1 MIIRRN
7 MVRLLCVTSLSVAL
21 IFTTGAFAFAVDI
34 PDAADRIMAENAAD
48 IVEGFVE
55 ADEINEVVDAGNA
68 FVDDSGDWITTI
80 PKDGSDF
87 VTMEDKNGVSIGM
100 SLPKGI
106 EIEDGVATD
115 TGTVV
120 YQTDESVDVCVQS
133 VKEEQDGIIIDGIRE
148 LVTIKDKDAPKKY
161 SFNFDLPKGYSL
173 VTSEEYC
180 SRWNKKIESEDCKM
194 EVEPGY
200 VYIVDG
206 SDEIQTVIDAPWARD
221 ANGNEV
227 VTSYTIDGHTL
238 FQYVEFNE
246 NSEFPIVADPKEGD
260 TKTLTKY
267 LTKKNVKKTRDKY
280 SPEPMP
286 SFWKS
291 FMNNFGGNVPA
302 FGTVWS
308 IANFLNERV
317 NATSYTT
324 WNKLYTKFPKNK
336 NRLQVVVKYR
346 WHHKGAWVATGNA
359 KYTYVQYT

>member
-1 MIIRRN
+1 MSSGRIAEISRNPEPRIVTVILSPCRR
-7 MVRLLCVTSLSVAL
+7 
-21 IFTTGAFAFAVDI
+21 
-34 PDAADRIMAENAAD
+34 
-48 IVEGFVE
+48 
-55 ADEINEVVDAGNA
+55 NEVVDAGNA

-267 LTKKNVKKTRDKY
+267 
-280 SPEPMP
+280 
-286 SFWKS
+286 
-291 FMNNFGGNVPA
+291 
-302 FGTVWS
+302 
-308 IANFLNERV
+308 
-317 NATSYTT
+317 
-324 WNKLYTKFPKNK
+324 
-336 NRLQVVVKYR
+336 
-346 WHHKGAWVATGNA
+346 
-359 KYTYVQYT
+359 

>member
-68 FVDDSGDWITTI
+68 FVDDSGDWITAI

-180 SRWNKKIESEDCKM
+180 SGWNKKLNLK
-194 EVEPGY
+194 
-200 VYIVDG
+200 IV
-206 SDEIQTVIDAPWARD
+206 RR
-221 ANGNEV
+221 
-227 VTSYTIDGHTL
+227 
-238 FQYVEFNE
+238 
-246 NSEFPIVADPKEGD
+246 K
-260 TKTLTKY
+260 
-267 LTKKNVKKTRDKY
+267 
-280 SPEPMP
+280 
-286 SFWKS
+286 
-291 FMNNFGGNVPA
+291 
-302 FGTVWS
+302 
-308 IANFLNERV
+308 
-317 NATSYTT
+317 
-324 WNKLYTKFPKNK
+324 
-336 NRLQVVVKYR
+336 
-346 WHHKGAWVATGNA
+346 
-359 KYTYVQYT
+359 